1 MTYDPTETIARPAQ
15 GTGRLAPRVRRSIA
29 VALVAFALPLAAQ
42 DPSPVHAHDA
52 VATRTIGDTSRVHPA
67 DVHFMTAMIGHH
79 AQALV
84 MTGLLDARST
94 HRGMRL
100 LAERIRVSQEDEI
113 AAMQAWLRTRG
124 QAVPTPVTTYARTTG
139 AAHGSHGGQGA
150 AHAMPHATAAHGAHG
165 THGAHGAHG
174 DMPGMLTSAQLD
186 TLAAARGTR
195 FDRLFLRYMIA
206 HHEGA
211 ITMVRTLFAT
221 PGAGQEP
228 QLYGFAADVDAD
240 QQAEIRRMRA
250 LLAQLPAER
259 RRR

>member
-1 MTYDPTETIARPAQ
+1 MIRQTLPGGRASRRPVVVAAL
-15 GTGRLAPRVRRSIA
+15 LA
-29 VALVAFALPLAAQ
+29 ALPLGAQ
-42 DPSPVHAHDA
+42 GMPAGHAHPADPA
-52 VATRTIGDTSRVHPA
+52 RTPAPAAGVHPA
-67 DVHFMTAMIGHH
+67 DVRFMTGMIGHH

-84 MTGLLDARST
+84 MTGLLETRST
-94 HRGMRL
+94 HPGMRL
-100 LAERIRVSQEDEI
+100 LAERIAVSQRDEI

-124 QAVPTPVTTYARTTG
+124 QAVPVPVTTYAAPPG
-139 AAHGSHGGQGA
+139 E
-150 AHAMPHATAAHGAHG
+150 AHAMHGAAGMHDDHAG
-165 THGAHGAHG
+165 
-174 DMPGMLTSAQLD
+174 MPGMLTRAQLD
-186 TLAAARGTR
+186 SLAGVRGTR

-206 HHEGA
+206 HHDGA

-221 PGAGQEP
+221 PGAGQDS